1 MTKIYAMEPAYL
13 SRLLEER
20 KELLAVAQG
29 MTADEM
35 RQARIELIEECSAIN
50 ITPRTKEEISKSYR
64 VDDTG
69 TAHID
74 IVGQLT
80 PKAQTDACG
89 AYTADALTE
98 YGHIAV
104 ATAAADA
111 DEYVNKIEYYIDSPG
126 GYVDG
131 LMPAVKAMREATKP
145 TSAKVGGMAASAGY
159 WLASQ
164 TDHITAM
171 SDISRFGSIGV
182 AVEEYDNTK
191 MLENAGITRR
201 VYTSTDA
208 PHKRPDTSTEDG
220 QLEVVGGLD
229 DLHAVFAG
237 QVAEGRGV
245 DLATVNSDFG
255 RGGMFTAQEAMRRG
269 MIDSIETM
277 TARKKVEKV
286 LDVVQSDTAA
296 KAEEFKQEVKN
307 MTLDDLKK
315 ENSAV
320 YDEAVQ
326 AGVTQERE
334 RRNAITDIM
343 KADAEN
349 KNLRAVCESAIQEGT
364 SSDNIGFSTKVSVA
378 IRDGEKLEGDNAPL
392 VETGKDIPTE
402 PELSK
407 DDIAAAKAAGMT
419 IEDYTKYMTKEAE

>member
-35 RQARIELIEECSAIN
+35 RQARIELIEECSSIN
-50 ITPRTKEEISKSYR
+50 VTPRTKEEISRSYR

-145 TSAKVGGMAASAGY
+145 TSSKVGGMAASAGY

-208 PHKRPDTSTEDG
+208 PHKRPDTSTADG
-220 QLEVVGGLD
+220 QLEVIDGLD

-237 QVAEGRGV
+237 QVAEGRKV
-245 DLATVNSDFG
+245 SIEEVNTNFG
-255 RGGMFTAQEAMRRG
+255 RGAVFTAQEALRRG

-277 TARKKVEKV
+277 TTRKVEKV
-286 LDVVQSDTAA
+286 LDVIQSDTAA
-296 KAEEFKQEVKN
+296 KAEEIEQEVKN

-315 ENSAV
+315 ENSAI
-320 YDEAVQ
+320 YNEAVQ

-343 KADAEN
+343 KADADN
-349 KNLRAVCESAIQEGT
+349 KNLKAVCESAIQEGT
-364 SSDNIGFSTKVSVA
+364 ASDNMAFGTKVSVA
-378 IRDGEKLEGDNAPL
+378 IRDGEKLEGDNAPI
-392 VETGKDIPTE
+392 VVSQKNQE
-402 PELSK
+402 ELSEI
-407 DDIAAAKAAGMT
+407 DIAAAKASGMT
-419 IEDYTKYMTKEAE
+419 IEDYRKYMVKEAE